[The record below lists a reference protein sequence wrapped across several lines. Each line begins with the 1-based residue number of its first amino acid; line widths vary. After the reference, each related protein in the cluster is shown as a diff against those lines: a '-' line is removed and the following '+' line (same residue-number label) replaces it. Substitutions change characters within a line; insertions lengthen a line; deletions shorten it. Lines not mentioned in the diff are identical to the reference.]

1 METIVSGIAATLTTA
16 AFVPQAYK
24 IIHSRETAGVS
35 LWMHVTFAV
44 GVAFWFVLGVLIW
57 NWPMMI
63 AKCGDVFADAR
74 HHRHEALSRI
84 VRRYSFLSCARAASV
99 MEPSVSSK
107 AKRMPVSEV

>member
-1 METIVSGIAATLTTA
+1 MTETIVSGIAATLTTA

-24 IIHSRETAGVS
+24 IIQSREAAGVS

-63 AKCGDVFADAR
+63 ANVVTFI
-74 HHRHEALSRI
+74 LTLVI
-84 VRRYSFLSCARAASV
+84 VGMKLYI
-99 MEPSVSSK
+99 K
-107 AKRMPVSEV
+107 

>member
-1 METIVSGIAATLTTA
+1 MTETIVSGIAATLTTA

-35 LWMHVTFAV
+35 LWMHLTFAV

-63 AKCGDVFADAR
+63 ANLVTFMLTLA
-74 HHRHEALSRI
+74 I
-84 VRRYSFLSCARAASV
+84 VGMKLYL
-99 MEPSVSSK
+99 K
-107 AKRMPVSEV
+107 

>member
-44 GVAFWFVLGVLIW
+44 WHSG
-57 NWPMMI
+57 
-63 AKCGDVFADAR
+63 
-74 HHRHEALSRI
+74 
-84 VRRYSFLSCARAASV
+84 SC
-99 MEPSVSSK
+99 
-107 AKRMPVSEV
+107 SES